1 MTITEPITV
10 TGRTE
15 VQAGEVSIGASD
27 LLDLLT
33 GAIIATSKDRTLNK
47 LNGIS
52 LVAGDNTLTATSTDL
67 YRLITGKVTVVSNA
81 SFNTILENTD
91 ANKVI
96 VALKPIVKR
105 KDPRCPIVLDVIGN
119 EIVFTLPDQS
129 FTFRLLD
136 GTFPPYEHLLAKEV
150 ADSSKM
156 AFNCSLLGSF
166 ADIPTGYKKGSV
178 PVIFT
183 FHGDS
188 SLVTFTVAHDSIA
201 WRGGIMPMR
210 YKD

>member
-10 TGRTE
+10 TGKTE
-15 VQAGEVSIGASD
+15 VQAGKVSIGASD

-33 GAIIATSKDRTLNK
+33 GAIIATSKDQTIQT

-52 LVAGDNTLTATSTDL
+52 LVAGDNTLTATATDR
-67 YRLITGKVTVVSNA
+67 YRLITGKLSVTSNA
-81 SFNTILENTD
+81 SFATLLENTD
-91 ANKVI
+91 ASKVI
-96 VALKPIVKR
+96 TALKPVAKR
-105 KDPRCPIVLDVIGN
+105 KDPRAIVLEVTGK
-119 EIVFTLPDQS
+119 EITFNLPEVT

-136 GTFPPYEHLLAKEV
+136 GTFPPYEQLLTKEP

-166 ADIPTGYKKGSV
+166 DGIPTGEKKGRV

-183 FHGDS
+183 FHGNAQ
-188 SLVTFTVAHDSIA
+188 LVTFTVAHNVIS
-201 WRGGIMPMR
+201 WRGGIMGMKF
-210 YKD
+210 KD